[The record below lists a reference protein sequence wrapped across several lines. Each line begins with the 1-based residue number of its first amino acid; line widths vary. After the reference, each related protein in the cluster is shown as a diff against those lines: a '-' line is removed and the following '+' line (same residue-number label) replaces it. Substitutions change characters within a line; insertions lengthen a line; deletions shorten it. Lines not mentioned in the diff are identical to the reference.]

1 MASIYIYSPSST
13 VRDKAAFKRG
23 VKRLKALGHDVDIDE
38 AALAKHMR
46 FAGDDAI
53 RVGSIARAA
62 ASEADIALITR
73 GGYGLTRI
81 LPAIPYKAIARSIE
95 RGTQWVGNSD
105 FTALQSAL
113 LAKTGAI
120 TWAGPSLGEDF
131 GCANHGSAELAA
143 TAEPD
148 DIMEACFDDLVQGI
162 GEGTGWRMPKKPA
175 PKLAK
180 NATHSVAGNVHTTG
194 TSKPLSIQ
202 NATLWGGNLN
212 VMTALL
218 ATPYLPPIDKGILF
232 FEDVGE
238 HPYRVERML
247 TSWLHAGILQRQRA
261 IVLGQFTGF
270 KPVPGYDS
278 GFGMASVVQWLRTQ
292 TKTPILTGLPFG
304 HVPTKVCLPVGAKVS
319 LNTEGRDALMFWGN

>member
-1 MASIYIYSPSST
+1 MASIYLYSPSST

-23 VKRLKALGHDVDIDE
+23 VQRLKKLGHTVEIDE
-38 AALAKHMR
+38 TARDKYQR
-46 FAGDDAI
+46 FAGDDAT
-53 RVGSIARAA
+53 RVAAIARAA
-62 ASEADIALITR
+62 ASGADVALITR

-81 LPAIPYKAIARSIE
+81 LGDINYKAIAKSIE

-105 FTALQSAL
+105 FTALQNAL

-120 TWAGPSLGEDF
+120 TWSGPSLGEDF

-162 GEGTGWRMPKKPA
+162 GEGAGWRMPKEPV
-175 PKLAK
+175 PKVAK
-180 NATHSVAGNVHTTG
+180 SATNPIAAYANKQGA
-194 TSKPLSIQ
+194 SKPLSIQ

-218 ATPYLPPIDKGILF
+218 GTPHLPKIDKGILF

-278 GFGMASVVQWLRTQ
+278 GFGMQSVVQWLRTQ
-292 TKTPILTGLPFG
+292 TKTPILPGLPFG
-304 HVPTKVCLPVGAKVS
+304 HVPTKVCLPVGATVS

>member
-1 MASIYIYSPSST
+1 MASIYLYSPSST

-23 VKRLKALGHDVDIDE
+23 VQRLKALGHDVDIDE
-38 AALAKHMR
+38 TARAKMQR
-46 FAGDDAI
+46 FAGDDAT
-53 RVGSIARAA
+53 RVAAIARAA
-62 ASEADIALITR
+62 ASGADIALITR

-81 LPAIPYKAIARSIE
+81 LGDINYKAIAKSIE

-105 FTALQSAL
+105 FTALQNTL

-120 TWAGPSLGEDF
+120 TWSGPSLGEDF
-131 GCANHGSAELAA
+131 GCANHGSAEVAA
-143 TAEPD
+143 MAEPD

-162 GEGTGWRMPKKPA
+162 GEGTGWRLPKEPA
-175 PKLAK
+175 PKLTK
-180 NATHSVAGNVHTTG
+180 NATYSVATNVHTTG

-202 NATLWGGNLN
+202 NATLWGGNLS
-212 VMTALL
+212 VLTALL
-218 ATPYLPPIDKGILF
+218 GTPYLPQINKGIVF

-278 GFGMASVVQWLRTQ
+278 GFGMPSLVQWLRQ
-292 TKTPILTGLPFG
+292 HTKTPILTGLPFG
-304 HVPTKVCLPVGAKVS
+304 HVPTKVCLPVGATVS
-319 LNTEGRDALMFWGN
+319 LNTVGRDALMFWGD

>member
-1 MASIYIYSPSST
+1 MASIYLYSPSST

-23 VKRLKALGHDVDIDE
+23 VQRLKQLGHTVELDE
-38 AALAKHMR
+38 TARAKTQR
-46 FAGDDAI
+46 FAGDDAT
-53 RVGSIARAA
+53 RVAAIARAA
-62 ASEADIALITR
+62 ASGADIALITR

-81 LPAIPYKAIARSIE
+81 LGDINYKAIAKSIE

-105 FTALQSAL
+105 FTALQNAL

-120 TWAGPSLGEDF
+120 TWSGPSLGEDF

-162 GEGTGWRMPKKPA
+162 GEGTGWRMPKEPVLK
-175 PKLAK
+175 
-180 NATHSVAGNVHTTG
+180 ATQDATNKIASYA
-194 TSKPLSIQ
+194 SIQRASQPLGIQ

-212 VMTALL
+212 VLTALL

-247 TSWLHAGILQRQRA
+247 TTWLHAGILQRQRA
-261 IVLGQFTGF
+261 VVLGQFTGF

-278 GFGMASVVQWLRTQ
+278 GFGMGSVVQWLRQQ

-319 LNTEGRDALMFWGN
+319 LNTEGRDALMFWGD